1 MTNSE
6 KKQRLQQY
14 IQIQRETDRLYDE
27 INRLQAQAEK
37 VTAFLSTELKGGSSK
52 DRMAIV
58 DEIVE
63 KKQQLEEKVREA
75 FAARSAIVQAIDSV
89 KSPLH
94 HRVLAWRYLN
104 GATFEE
110 IAVREGYTYNHV
122 VMRVHPTALSM
133 VKFDAVLKKDAGE
146 CR

>member
-37 VTAFLSTELKGGSSK
+37 VTAVLSTDPKSGSGK
-52 DRMAIV
+52 DRMAVV

-75 FAARSAIVQAIDSV
+75 FAARSTIVQAIDSV

-110 IAVREGYTYNHV
+110 IAVREGYTYHHIV
-122 VMRVHPTALSM
+122 TCVHPVALGM
-133 VKFDAVLKKDAGE
+133 VNFKEEKDE
-146 CR
+146 N

>member
-14 IQIQRETDRLYDE
+14 IQLQRETDRLYDE
-27 INRLQAQAEK
+27 IERLRSQAEK
-37 VTAFLSTELKGGSSK
+37 MTAVLSAEPKGGSGK
-52 DRMAIV
+52 DRMAVVDDIV
-58 DEIVE
+58 D
-63 KKQQLEEKVREA
+63 KKRQLEEKVHEA
-75 FAARSAIVQAIDSV
+75 FAARSAIVQAIDAV

-94 HRVLAWRYLN
+94 RSVLAWRYLN

-110 IAVREGYTYNHV
+110 IAVREGYTYNHM

-133 VKFDAVLKKDAGE
+133 VKFETVSQKDAGK

>member
-37 VTAFLSTELKGGSSK
+37 VTAVLSTDPKSGSGK
-52 DRMAIV
+52 DRMAVV

-75 FAARSAIVQAIDSV
+75 FAARSTIVQAIDSV

-104 GATFEE
+104 GATWEQ
-110 IAVREGYTYNHV
+110 IAASERISYHHLVA
-122 VMRVHPTALSM
+122 RVHSTALSM
-133 VKFDAVLKKDAGE
+133 VNWSENEK
-146 CR
+146 